1 MKRVYIRIL
10 AILVIVAIV
19 VGLAMALRKAK
30 QQTAAAP
37 VWTPRPAPV
46 ETAAVAEGELARTFR
61 YLARLEAAA
70 SAEIAPRLRA
80 RIVALEANEGDI
92 IAKGDLLARL
102 DDRDIRARIDAA
114 QADVTAA
121 EARLAS
127 ARAGAEAARSHLAYA
142 RQEHDRDQNLFEQ
155 NAVSAAALERS
166 RNQLDEALAKTTQ
179 ADEAIRSAE
188 EEIKARKAR
197 LAEARAAL
205 ADTEIRADSSGAIRK
220 RYAEVG
226 DMAMPGKPIYA
237 MMDVSSYRLGFD
249 LVQKDLEWVRP
260 GRPVRIQWPV
270 PPSEDVREAAV
281 TRIFPSMES
290 NQTVRAEIDL
300 FCRCP
305 ERMKVGSLI
314 PVEVVAAEGRGLIVP
329 GTALAPTSKGGHIV
343 YAVRD
348 GRLKAVPVRIALRQ
362 EDRVL
367 VEGELAP
374 GEAVAVG
381 EYLQWVR
388 MHDGMAV
395 SS

>member
-1 MKRVYIRIL
+1 MKRVIIRIL
-10 AILVIVAIV
+10 AILVIVAIAL
-19 VGLAMALRKAK
+19 GLAMALRKAK
-30 QQTAAAP
+30 KQMAAAP

-46 ETAAVAEGELARTFR
+46 ETTPVAEGELARTFR

-70 SAEIAPRLRA
+70 SAEIAPRLSA

-92 IAKGDLLARL
+92 VDEGDLLARL

-114 QADVTAA
+114 QADLAA
-121 EARLAS
+121 AKARLAS
-127 ARAGAEAARSHLAYA
+127 ARADREAARSHLAYA
-142 RQEHDRDQNLFEQ
+142 RLEYDRNQNLFEQ
-155 NAVSAAALERS
+155 NAVSEAALEASQNR
-166 RNQLDEALAKTTQ
+166 LDEALAKTTQ
-179 ADEAIRSAE
+179 ADEAIRSAQ
-188 EEIKARKAR
+188 EEIKAREAR
-197 LAEARAAL
+197 LSEARAAL
-205 ADTEIRADSSGAIRK
+205 ADTEIRADYSGAIRR

-260 GRPVRIQWPV
+260 GRPVRIHWPV
-270 PPSEDVREAAV
+270 PPSEDAREAAV

-290 NQTVRAEIDL
+290 DQTVRAEIDL

-329 GTALAPTSKGGHIV
+329 GTALAPTPEGGHIV
-343 YAVRD
+343 YAIRD
-348 GRLKAVPVRIALRQ
+348 GRLKAVPVRIALRH
-362 EDRVL
+362 EERVL
-367 VEGELAP
+367 VEGDLSP
-374 GEAVAVG
+374 GEPVAVG

>member
-1 MKRVYIRIL
+1 MKRVIIRIL
-10 AILVIVAIV
+10 AILVIVAIAL
-19 VGLAMALRKAK
+19 GLGMALRKAK
-30 QQTAAAP
+30 KQTAAAP

-46 ETAAVAEGELARTFR
+46 ETATVAEGELARTFR

-70 SAEIAPRLRA
+70 SAEIAPRLSA

-92 IAKGDLLARL
+92 VDEGDLLARL

-114 QADVTAA
+114 QADLAA
-121 EARLAS
+121 AKARLAS
-127 ARAGAEAARSHLAYA
+127 ARADREAARSHLAYS
-142 RQEHDRDQNLFEQ
+142 RLEYDRNQNLFER
-155 NAVSAAALERS
+155 NAVSEAALEASQNR
-166 RNQLDEALAKTTQ
+166 LDEALAKTTR
-179 ADEAIRSAE
+179 AEEAIRSAQ
-188 EEIKARKAR
+188 EEIKAREAR
-197 LAEARAAL
+197 LSEARAAL

-237 MMDVSSYRLGFD
+237 MMDVSFYRLGFD

-260 GRPVRIQWPV
+260 GRPVRIHWPV
-270 PPSEDVREAAV
+270 PPSEDAREAAV

-290 NQTVRAEIDL
+290 DQTVRAEIDL

-329 GTALAPTSKGGHIV
+329 GTALAPTPEGGHVV

-348 GRLKAVPVRIALRQ
+348 DRLKAVPVRITLRH

-367 VEGELAP
+367 VEGELSP
-374 GEAVAVG
+374 GEPVAVG

-388 MHDGMAV
+388 LHDGMAI

>member
-1 MKRVYIRIL
+1 MKRVIIRIL
-10 AILVIVAIV
+10 AILVIVAIAL
-19 VGLAMALRKAK
+19 GLGMALRKAK
-30 QQTAAAP
+30 KQTAAAP

-46 ETAAVAEGELARTFR
+46 ETATVAEGELARTFR

-70 SAEIAPRLRA
+70 SAEIAPRLSA

-92 IAKGDLLARL
+92 VDEGDLLARL

-114 QADVTAA
+114 QADLAA
-121 EARLAS
+121 AKARLAS
-127 ARAGAEAARSHLAYA
+127 ARADREAARSHLAYS
-142 RQEHDRDQNLFEQ
+142 RLEYDRNQNLFER
-155 NAVSAAALERS
+155 NAVSEAALEASQNR
-166 RNQLDEALAKTTQ
+166 LDEALAKTTR
-179 ADEAIRSAE
+179 AEEAIRSAQ
-188 EEIKARKAR
+188 EEIKAREAR
-197 LAEARAAL
+197 LSEARAAL

-237 MMDVSSYRLGFD
+237 MMDVSFYRLGFD

-260 GRPVRIQWPV
+260 GRPVRIHWPV

-290 NQTVRAEIDL
+290 DQTVRAEIDL

-329 GTALAPTSKGGHIV
+329 GTALAPTPEGGHVV
-343 YAVRD
+343 YTVRD
-348 GRLKAVPVRIALRQ
+348 DRLKAVPVRITLRH

-367 VEGELAP
+367 VEGELSP
-374 GEAVAVG
+374 GEPVAVG

-388 MHDGMAV
+388 LHDGMAI

>member
-1 MKRVYIRIL
+1 MKRVFIRIL

-19 VGLAMALRKAK
+19 IGLTMALRKAK

-46 ETAAVAEGELARTFR
+46 ETASVTEGKLARTFR

-70 SAEIAPRLRA
+70 SAEIAPRLSA
-80 RIVALEANEGDI
+80 RIIALAANEGDTVDE
-92 IAKGDLLARL
+92 GDLLARL

-114 QADVTAA
+114 QADLAA
-121 EARLAS
+121 AKARLAS
-127 ARAGAEAARSHLAYA
+127 ARADREAARSHLAYA
-142 RQEHDRDQNLFEQ
+142 RLEYDRNQNLFER
-155 NAVSAAALERS
+155 NAVSEAALEASQNR
-166 RNQLDEALAKTTQ
+166 LDEALAKTTR
-179 ADEAIRSAE
+179 AEEAIRSAQ
-188 EEIKARKAR
+188 EEIKAREAR

-237 MMDVSSYRLGFD
+237 MMDISSYRLGFD

-260 GRPVRIQWPV
+260 GRPVRIHWPV
-270 PPSEDVREAAV
+270 PPSEDAREAAV

-290 NQTVRAEIDL
+290 DQTVRAEIDL

-314 PVEVVAAEGRGLIVP
+314 PVEVVAAKGRGLIVP
-329 GTALAPTSKGGHIV
+329 GTALAPTPEGGHIV
-343 YAVRD
+343 YAIRD
-348 GRLKAVPVRIALRQ
+348 GRLKAVPVRITLRH

-367 VEGELAP
+367 VEGELSP
-374 GEAVAVG
+374 GEPVAVG

>member
-1 MKRVYIRIL
+1 MKRVFIRIL

-19 VGLAMALRKAK
+19 IGLTMALRKAK

-46 ETAAVAEGELARTFR
+46 ETASVTEGKLARTFR

-70 SAEIAPRLRA
+70 SAEIAPRLSA
-80 RIVALEANEGDI
+80 RIIALAANEGDTVDE
-92 IAKGDLLARL
+92 GDLLARL

-114 QADVTAA
+114 QADLAA
-121 EARLAS
+121 AKARLAS
-127 ARAGAEAARSHLAYA
+127 ARADGEAARSHLAYV
-142 RQEHDRDQNLFEQ
+142 RQEFDRNQNLFER
-155 NAVSAAALERS
+155 NAVSEAALEASQNR
-166 RNQLDEALAKTTQ
+166 LDEALAKTTR
-179 ADEAIRSAE
+179 AEEAIRSAQ
-188 EEIKARKAR
+188 EEIKAREAR

-237 MMDVSSYRLGFD
+237 MMDISSYRLGFD

-260 GRPVRIQWPV
+260 GRPVRIHWPV
-270 PPSEDVREAAV
+270 PPSEDAREAAV

-290 NQTVRAEIDL
+290 DQTVRAEIDL

-314 PVEVVAAEGRGLIVP
+314 PVEVVAAKGRGLIVP
-329 GTALAPTSKGGHIV
+329 GTALAPTPEGGHIV
-343 YAVRD
+343 YAIRD
-348 GRLKAVPVRIALRQ
+348 GRLKAVPVRIALRH

-367 VEGELAP
+367 VEGELSP
-374 GEAVAVG
+374 GEPVAVG